1 VIVPA
6 GSTEQHGPHL
16 PLDTDSFLCTQVAEA
31 AALRANATGPVVVT
45 PTFWLGSSAH
55 HMNFAGTLTADAAT
69 FGRSIHEICRSLASH
84 GFRRQLVL
92 NGHGGNSA
100 LLAEAVRHVGFHE
113 RIRIATLDYWALA
126 RDAAEEV
133 RESPPGGMGHACE
146 FETSL
151 MLHLRPESVRMDLIA
166 REIVEP
172 RSGLERLDLF
182 LGGPLVMP
190 WKTHELS
197 RSGVMGAPD
206 LATAEKGRR
215 LFEACVDGLVGLVD
229 ELRS

>member
-1 VIVPA
+1 VIVPT

-45 PTFWLGSSAH
+45 PTVWLGSSMH
-55 HMNFAGTLTADAAT
+55 HMNFAGTLTAAAAT
-69 FGRSIHEICRSLASH
+69 FGHSVREICGSLARH
-84 GFRRQLVL
+84 GFKRQLVL

-133 RESPPGGMGHACE
+133 RESPPGGMGHAA
-146 FETSL
+146 SS
-151 MLHLRPESVRMDLIA
+151 R
-166 REIVEP
+166 P
-172 RSGLERLDLF
+172 RSCFTFARSQSERI
-182 LGGPLVMP
+182 
-190 WKTHELS
+190 
-197 RSGVMGAPD
+197 
-206 LATAEKGRR
+206 
-215 LFEACVDGLVGLVD
+215 
-229 ELRS
+229 